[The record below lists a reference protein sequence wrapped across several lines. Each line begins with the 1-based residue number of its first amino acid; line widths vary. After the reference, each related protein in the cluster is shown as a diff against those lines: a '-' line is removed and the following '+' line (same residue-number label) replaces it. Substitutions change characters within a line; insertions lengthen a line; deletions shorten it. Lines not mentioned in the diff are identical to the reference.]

1 MQTIELLAPAGS
13 WEALEAAVNAGAD
26 AVYMG
31 GKAFGA
37 RAYASN
43 FDEAEMAKAVYFA
56 HMHSVRIYITVN
68 TLVDDSELLALG
80 QYLVFLHNVGVDG
93 IIVQDLGVIR
103 LAKKLVPGLHLHA
116 STQMSITNS
125 GGVDF
130 AISAGMER
138 SVVARELSLK
148 ELKAACSRGTEI
160 ETFIH
165 GALCVCYSG
174 QCLMSSLIGGRSGN
188 RGRCAQPCRLPY
200 KLLNADGKEM
210 LKGDEAGQY
219 LLSPKD
225 MNTLR
230 ILPQLIEAGVVSYK
244 IEGRMKRPEYVAVVV
259 DAYRRAIDSYKAGRY
274 EVPEEDFA
282 NIEQIFNRDFTTAY
296 LTNRPGKEMMSDRR
310 PNNRGV
316 LIGRV
321 TKLDKQGNKAV
332 VKLDKELH
340 LGDGLEFWVSV
351 GGRVGTTVTS
361 MYLETAPNK
370 NKKKNINDNKAKNG
384 KQAKALPK
392 ETANNGFAIGCEV
405 NYADVGQQVIID
417 VPKGVRLNDRVF
429 RTLDAGL
436 MAYAGQFF
444 GPDSKRRIGIDA
456 VVTAHLGEPMTIML
470 TDEEG
475 HTGFAQTDF
484 IVEQALKRPLD
495 AAGVRKQLERLGTT
509 EYELKNLEFIQDDN
523 IIVPVSE
530 MNEAR
535 RQACEALDK
544 ARLEDF
550 GPVREAVKYSDNEIL
565 AIAHA
570 GAEVEPKVAKPSKRK
585 GSNNQAKLTVHCD
598 TVPKVQAALAAGAE
612 RILFGGDCF
621 THEPMVNLKDSDYRT
636 VANLVHKAG
645 RELAFA
651 TPRIVKEAQLA
662 YFDKLFALWSELE
675 PECVYINN
683 NGLWP
688 YAKKHDL
695 PLLADM
701 SLNIFNSQSLKFWTE
716 QGALQGTLSPELTMA
731 QVEELVNA
739 SPIPV
744 ECMVQGRLEMMV
756 SEYCVGGSFLG
767 NLHKGTCQFK
777 CGEKLFLGDR
787 KEAQFP
793 VVTDQYCKMHILNA
807 HELSLVA
814 NVQQLQEMG
823 VASLRMDARNY
834 EPEQIAELIALYKQ
848 VLGGAVEKPENLP
861 GTTRGH
867 YFRGVM

>member
-13 WEALEAAVNAGAD
+13 WEALEAAVNAGAN

-43 FDEAEMAKAVYFA
+43 FDEEEMARAVYFA
-56 HMHSVRIYITVN
+56 HMHGVRIYITVN
-68 TLVDDSELLALG
+68 TLVDDSELISLG

-103 LAKKLVPGLHLHA
+103 LAKQLVPGLPLHA
-116 STQMSITNS
+116 STQMTITNS

-130 AISAGMER
+130 AVAAGMER

-148 ELKAACSRGTEI
+148 EIKAACSRGTEI

-188 RGRCAQPCRLPY
+188 RGRCAQPCRLTY
-200 KLLNADGKEM
+200 KLMNAEGKEM
-210 LKGDEAGQY
+210 LANQEAGQY

-225 MNTLR
+225 MNTLS

-259 DAYRRAIDSYKAGRY
+259 DAYRRAIDSYLAGDY
-274 EVPEEDFA
+274 NVPPEDYA

-296 LTNRPGKEMMSDRR
+296 LVNRPGKEMMSDRR

-316 LIGRV
+316 LVGRV
-321 TKLDKQGNKAV
+321 TKLDKQGNKAL

-361 MYLETAPNK
+361 MYLEAAGPK
-370 NKKKNINDNKAKNG
+370 NKKKLVNESKNKNVKAAK
-384 KQAKALPK
+384 KPLPK
-392 ETANNGFAIGCEV
+392 PEKEAPGLFLGEAVEWAN
-405 NYADVGQQVIID
+405 VGQQVIID

-429 RTLDAGL
+429 RTLDSGL
-436 MAYAGQFF
+436 MAYASQFF
-444 GPDSKRRIGIDA
+444 GPDSKRRLPVDA
-456 VVTAHLGEPMTIML
+456 VVTAHLGEPMTILL
-470 TDEEG
+470 TDAEG
-475 HTGFAQTDF
+475 NTGFAQTNF
-484 IVEQALKRPLD
+484 IVETALKRPLD
-495 AAGVRKQLERLGTT
+495 EAGVRKQLERLGTT
-509 EYELKNLEFIQDDN
+509 EYELASLDFIHDEN
-523 IIVPVSE
+523 VIVPVSE
-530 MNEAR
+530 INEAR

-544 ARLEDF
+544 ARLESF
-550 GPVREAVKYSDNEIL
+550 GPVREKVHYTDKQLQILINEAAANEQKL
-565 AIAHA
+565 
-570 GAEVEPKVAKPSKRK
+570 GKRK
-585 GSNNQAKLTVHCD
+585 AKGYTAKLSVHCD

-612 RILFGGDCF
+612 RIIFGGDCF
-621 THEPMVNLKDSDYRT
+621 THEPMVNLKDGDYRT
-636 VANLVHKAG
+636 AAGLVHKAG

-651 TPRIVKEAQLA
+651 TPRIVKEGQLA
-662 YFDKLFALWSELE
+662 YFEKLFALWQELE
-675 PECVYINN
+675 PHCVYINN
-683 NGLWP
+683 NGLWQL
-688 YAKKHDL
+688 AQKQGL
-695 PLLADM
+695 PLAADM
-701 SLNIFNSQSLKFWTE
+701 SLNIFNSQSLKFWQE
-716 QGALQGTLSPELTMA
+716 QGAQQGTVSAELTMG
-731 QVEELVNA
+731 QVEQLAAA
-739 SPIPV
+739 SPIPL
-744 ECMVQGRLEMMV
+744 ECMIQGRLEMMV

-767 NLHKGTCQFK
+767 DLHKGACRFR
-777 CGEKLFLGDR
+777 CGEQLFLGDR

-793 VVTDQYCKMHILNA
+793 IVTDQYCRMHILNA

-814 NVQQLQEMG
+814 NVQQLQDMG
-823 VASLRMDARNY
+823 VASLRIDARNY
-834 EPEQIAELIALYKQ
+834 EPERLAELIALYKQ
-848 VLGGAVEKPENLP
+848 VLGGAVEEPQNLP